1 MQGLAWS
8 KAVPRPMQELHARS
22 WLLLS
27 AQGCGWSHSRGQ
39 GAHRGVGGRG
49 RVMLSPLLV
58 PIRNIGSKLTV
69 SADTS
74 SCSGRTSSIRSL
86 EHVQVQLS
94 LSYSRRGDLRV
105 TLRSP
110 MGTTSTL
117 VTVRYGLC

>member
-1 MQGLAWS
+1 M
-8 KAVPRPMQELHARS
+8 P
-22 WLLLS
+22 
-27 AQGCGWSHSRGQ
+27 
-39 GAHRGVGGRG
+39 GVGFCCQHRAVVGATAEG
-49 RVMLSPLLV
+49 RVPTGGGVVLSPLLV

>member
-1 MQGLAWS
+1 M
-8 KAVPRPMQELHARS
+8 P
-22 WLLLS
+22 
-27 AQGCGWSHSRGQ
+27 
-39 GAHRGVGGRG
+39 GVGFCCQHRAVVGATAEGRVPTG
-49 RVMLSPLLV
+49 GGGERGKVMLSPLLV

>member
-1 MQGLAWS
+1 M
-8 KAVPRPMQELHARS
+8 P
-22 WLLLS
+22 
-27 AQGCGWSHSRGQ
+27 
-39 GAHRGVGGRG
+39 GVGFCCQHRAVVGATAEGRVPTGGGVGG